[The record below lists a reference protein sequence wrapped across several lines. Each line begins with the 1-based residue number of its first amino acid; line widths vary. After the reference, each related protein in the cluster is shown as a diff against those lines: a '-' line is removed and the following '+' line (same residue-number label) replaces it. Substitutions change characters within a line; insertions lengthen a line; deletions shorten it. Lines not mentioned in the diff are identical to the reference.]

1 MLVCHNFLKEYALG
15 AHQITNVQPR
25 KKGKQGTFYL
35 LQGYG
40 LGLAQ
45 DDWIAFNYLSEQSV
59 DKFGDFIFLIGQ
71 IQGVIYDRDKANSD
85 CFQAIVETRN
95 LSEELLAELNYAHL
109 TMVRFYKDPD
119 AKEGQGP
126 ASDSRDFG
134 YVIFTDLLEKTKFRE
149 MLEEDWAKKG
159 GK

>member
-1 MLVCHNFLKEYALG
+1 MLVCHNFLKEYSLG
-15 AHQITNVQPR
+15 NHRLANVEPR
-25 KKGKQGTFYL
+25 VKQGDKVTFL
-35 LQGYG
+35 IEGYG
-40 LGLAQ
+40 LGLMCG
-45 DDWIAFNYLSEQSV
+45 DYIAFNYQS
-59 DKFGDFIFLIGQ
+59 
-71 IQGVIYDRDKANSD
+71 ANSID
-85 CFQAIVETRN
+85 GHGNNIFRIGRIKKVAYKQITGRHDHFCAIVESKT
-95 LSEELLAELNYAHL
+95 LTEGLLAELNYAHL

>member
-15 AHQITNVQPR
+15 AHRTTNVQPR
-25 KKGKQGTFYL
+25 KCGEQGTFYL
-35 LQGYG
+35 LQGHG

-59 DKFGDFIFLIGQ
+59 DKLGNFIFFIGQ

-85 CFQAIVETRN
+85 RFQAIVETHKP
-95 LSEELLAELNYAHL
+95 SEELLAELNYAHL
-109 TMVRFYKDPD
+109 AMVRFYKEPD

-126 ASDSRDFG
+126 TSDSRDFG
-134 YVIFTDLLEKTKFRE
+134 YVIYTDLLEKTKFRE

-159 GK
+159 G